1 MCTVSSFI
9 WMYEECSR
17 CTPTWAQAA
26 ITRPEQSNA
35 PGPAAPKT
43 YGLPSWAYA
52 YAMTRPTRPDTGGG
66 GGGGGPPPGG
76 GGGRGGAGA
85 APPGARARLG
95 RGPGRPPRPLLRP
108 AGFPPRVR
116 LRG

>member
-26 ITRPEQSNA
+26 MTRPEQSNA
-35 PGPAAPKT
+35 PGPAAPNT

-76 GGGRGGAGA
+76 GGGGGAAGA
-85 APPGARARLG
+85 APAAARARCARA
-95 RGPGRPPRPLLRP
+95 RGPTSPPSL
-108 AGFPPRVR
+108 
-116 LRG
+116 

>member
-26 ITRPEQSNA
+26 MTRPEQSNA
-35 PGPAAPKT
+35 PGPAAPNT

-66 GGGGGPPPGG
+66 GGGGVPPRGG
-76 GGGRGGAGA
+76 GGGRCA
-85 APPGARARLG
+85 AAAAAAAERHRWARRRASPSGLF
-95 RGPGRPPRPLLRP
+95 LW
-108 AGFPPRVR
+108 AAD
-116 LRG
+116 